1 MTEQQT
7 EDKKLFSRR
16 NMWILIFV
24 LIPLI
29 YVLNEMGGEETTS
42 NNAEPLQTLFD
53 MGQVPVQRERISGQ
67 PVWWAALPG
76 SGVVEI
82 GVLEPRLPT
91 ARIPIPDSKDLVTT
105 ARNDKFIVY
114 LRSPVEQAALEVS
127 LDFLTEWLPPPS
139 PDTTYVLVGD
149 LNAALTEQLVT
160 ILSRSRGPAIPFVA
174 QPRAAI
180 TRLTSPPTG
189 TQDQLAF
196 VMAVEL
202 LRDRLDGY
210 DIQLSWDHRGERS
223 IALINSSLIPEHRQ
237 VPSQAE
243 FERVQAAF
251 LDQAYRTERSVQQI
265 SRYMM
270 TMAAF
275 GLSTDYMATQTT
287 RTRTLDYATF
297 SRVWRE
303 RISATQ

>member
-1 MTEQQT
+1 
-7 EDKKLFSRR
+7 
-16 NMWILIFV
+16 MWIMIFV

-29 YVLNEMGGEETTS
+29 YVLNEMGGEES
-42 NNAEPLQTLFD
+42 APSHAEPLQTLFD
-53 MGQVPVQRERISGQ
+53 MGQVAVQRERIAGQ
-67 PVWWAALPG
+67 PVWWAALPD

-82 GVLEPRLPT
+82 GILEPRLPT
-91 ARIPIPDSKDLVTT
+91 ARIPVPDSQDLATT
-105 ARNDKFIVY
+105 ARNNKFIVY

-139 PDTTYVLVGD
+139 PDTTYVLAGD
-149 LNAALTEQLVT
+149 LNAALTEQLVA
-160 ILSRSRGPAIPFVA
+160 ILARSRGPAISFVA

-180 TRLTSPPTG
+180 TRLTSPPAG

-196 VMAVEL
+196 VMAVDV
-202 LRDRLDGY
+202 LRDRLSGY
-210 DIQLSWDHRGERS
+210 DIQLDWDHRGERS
-223 IALINSSLIPEHRQ
+223 IALINSSLNPEHRA

-275 GLSTDYMATQTT
+275 GLGTDFMATQTT

-297 SRVWRE
+297 VRVWQE
-303 RISATQ
+303 SISAAQ

>member
-1 MTEQQT
+1 
-7 EDKKLFSRR
+7 
-16 NMWILIFV
+16 MWILIFV

-29 YVLNEMGGEETTS
+29 YVLNEMGADDDS
-42 NNAEPLQTLFD
+42 PNSANSEPLQTLFD
-53 MGQVPVQRERISGQ
+53 MGQVAVQRERLSGQ

-82 GVLEPRLPT
+82 GILEPRLPT
-91 ARIPIPDSKDLVTT
+91 ARIPIPDSQDLVTT
-105 ARNDKFIVY
+105 ARNNQFIVY

-139 PDTTYVLVGD
+139 PETTYVLAGD
-149 LNAALTEQLVT
+149 LNAALTEQLVS
-160 ILSRSRGPAIPFVA
+160 ILSRSRGPAIPFLA
-174 QPRAAI
+174 QPRASI
-180 TRLTSPPTG
+180 TRLISPPTG

-196 VMAVEL
+196 LMAAEL
-202 LRDRLDGY
+202 LSERLAGY
-210 DIQLSWDHRGERS
+210 NIQLSWDHRGERS
-223 IALINSSLIPEHRQ
+223 IALINSSLNPEHRE
-237 VPSQAE
+237 VPSEAD
-243 FERVQAAF
+243 FERVQNAF
-251 LDQAYRTERSVQQI
+251 LNQAYQTERSVQQI

-275 GLSTDYMATQTT
+275 GLGTDYMATQTT

-297 SRVWRE
+297 ARVWRE

>member
-1 MTEQQT
+1 MTEQPA
-7 EDKKLFSRR
+7 EEKKLFSRR
-16 NMWILIFV
+16 NLWILIFI

-29 YVLNEMGGEETTS
+29 YVLNEMGPDDS
-42 NNAEPLQTLFD
+42 VPSHAEPLQTAFD
-53 MGQVPVQRERISGQ
+53 IGHVVVQRERMSGQ
-67 PVWWAALPG
+67 PVWWTALPG

-91 ARIPIPDSKDLVTT
+91 ARIPIPDSQDLVTT
-105 ARNDKFIVY
+105 ARNDQFIVY

-139 PDTTYVLVGD
+139 PTTTYVLAGD
-149 LNAALTEQLVT
+149 LNAALTEQLVA
-160 ILSRSRGPAIPFVA
+160 ILTRSRGPSIAFVA

-196 VMAVEL
+196 VMAAEL
-202 LRDRLDGY
+202 LRARLAGY

-223 IALINSSLIPEHRQ
+223 IALINSSLLPEHRE

-243 FERVQAAF
+243 FERVQMAF
-251 LDQAYRTERSVQQI
+251 LEQAYRTERSVQQI

-275 GLSTDYMATQTT
+275 GLETDYMATQTT

-297 SRVWRE
+297 ARVWRE
-303 RISATQ
+303 RISATP